1 MSSVF
6 TQEQSSVLANVIY
19 ETANPSD
26 FQELKAIVR
35 DLTEAEKRTE
45 HSLLNLTERVDDLAD
60 AQQRTELRVEELA
73 EAQRRTELCVQN
85 LTGRTDDL
93 AQAQKRTESSIDI
106 LTKRID
112 DLAMHM
118 KEGFQKVNEQ
128 ISALG
133 SRWGIMNEN
142 TFRRTIHSLLSRAGY
157 TVSKGMYGE
166 REIDIV
172 IKNGEH
178 ILLEITSAAV
188 KKDVRNLNRSA
199 EDYFKKT
206 GIDPKLMISSIY
218 ISPSVMREITD
229 SPKKIEVFTS
239 EEDE

>member
-1 MSSVF
+1 
-6 TQEQSSVLANVIY
+6 EELA
-19 ETANPSD
+19 
-26 FQELKAIVR
+26 
-35 DLTEAEKRTE
+35 EAQR
-45 HSLLNLTERVDDLAD
+45 
-60 AQQRTELRVEELA
+60 RTELRVEELA
-73 EAQRRTELCVQN
+73 EAQRRTELRVEELAEAQRRTELSVQN

-142 TFRRTIHSLLSRAGY
+142 TFRRTVHTLLSRAGY

-199 EDYFKKT
+199 EDYFQKT
-206 GIDPKLMISSIY
+206 GIEPKLMISSIY

>member
-6 TQEQSSVLANVIY
+6 TQEQSSVLANVIF
-19 ETANPSD
+19 ETANPSE

-45 HSLLNLTERVDDLAD
+45 QSLQNLTDRVDNLAE
-60 AQQRTELRVEELA
+60 AQRRTELRVEELA
-73 EAQRRTELCVQN
+73 EAQRRTELSVQN

-142 TFRRTIHSLLSRAGY
+142 TFRRTVHTLLSRAGY

-199 EDYFKKT
+199 EDYFQKT
-206 GIDPKLMISSIY
+206 GIEPKLMISSIY